1 MPLQKLQF
9 KPGVDRESTSYAR
22 EGGWRDSDKIR
33 FRAGNPEKIG
43 GWDKYI
49 TGTAKGVPRKTHVW
63 RVLNGTVYT
72 AIGTHSK
79 FYVETGGVL
88 YDVTPLRATGVSLG
102 TNPFTT
108 GAVGSKVV
116 TVAHTSHGAVSGD
129 YVTFAAATATDGIP
143 ASELNANHEITL
155 VNDNSYTITVATGA
169 SSGSTAGGGASVT
182 VDYEIAIG
190 NVNSTYAYG
199 FGSSSWGASTWGTAR
214 ATSTVSLKSR
224 TWSIANWGEDLLINP
239 VEGSVYVWDATN
251 PANRAVIISNAPTK
265 VNSIQVTKDRHL
277 IAFGCN
283 TPGSS
288 ISAIDTLQIRWA
300 HQEDYTDWTA
310 TIVNT
315 AGSQLLTGGTE
326 ILGAAAVE
334 GQTIV
339 WTDDDVYAMQYLGPP
354 YTFGFQQIGTGA
366 GLIGPY
372 AWIAYNNDV
381 YWMGQNAF
389 YVYSGG
395 VSPLPCTVHKFVFDG
410 LSATNQNKV
419 FAGITREFN
428 EIAWFYPTETV
439 EDSALNGAI
448 TASDTTVLLDTTAGF
463 PTSGDIAI
471 ESETISYTSKNDTQ
485 LLGCTRG
492 VGGSVAAIHADGITV
507 SSNSTASASEACRY
521 ATFNVQDGAWWI
533 GRLER
538 CTWMDKGVLK
548 YPIAM
553 DVNGSMFNHEKGTDA
568 ETRALSA
575 FIESS
580 DFDLGEGDRLLFINR
595 LIPDFIIDGGSV
607 DLTFKTR
614 RFAQSDQVSE
624 VVGTVTAATERV
636 DTRVRGR
643 QASLRVENDNAGDA
657 WKYGATRIDMRPDG
671 RR

>member
-1 MPLQKLQF
+1 MPLHKLQF

-43 GWDKYI
+43 GWDRYI
-49 TGTAKGVPRKTHVW
+49 TDAAAGVPRKTHVW
-63 RVLNGTVYT
+63 RTLDGSIYT
-72 AIGTHSK
+72 AIVTSAK
-79 FYVETGGVL
+79 FYVEIGGLL

-116 TVAHTSHGAVSGD
+116 TVAHTSHGAINGD
-129 YVTFAAATATDGIP
+129 YVTFAGATATDGIP
-143 ASELNANHEITL
+143 TSELNANHEITY
-155 VNDNSYTITVATGA
+155 VNTNSYTITVTTGA
-169 SSGSTAGGGASVT
+169 SSGSTAGGGGSVT
-182 VDYEIAIG
+182 ADYEITIG
-190 NVNSTYAYG
+190 DVNGTYAYG
-199 FGSSSWGASTWGTAR
+199 YGTSTYSASTYGTAR
-214 ATSTVSLKSR
+214 PATSVILKAR
-224 TWSIANWGEDLLINP
+224 TWSLANWGEDLLVNP
-239 VEGSVYVWDATN
+239 SEEGIYLWDATN
-251 PANRAVIISNAPTK
+251 PSNRAVIISNAPTK
-265 VNSIQVTKDRHL
+265 VNRIQVTKDRHL

-283 TPGSS
+283 DPANSNT
-288 ISAIDTLQIRWA
+288 AMDTLQVRWS
-300 HQEDYTDWTA
+300 HQENYTDWVA

-315 AGSQLLTGGTE
+315 AGNQLLTGGTE
-326 ILGAAAVE
+326 IISAAAVE

-354 YTFGFQQIGTGA
+354 YTFGFQQIGTGS
-366 GLIGPY
+366 GLIGPH

-381 YWMGQNAF
+381 YWMGKNAF
-389 YVYSGG
+389 YIYSGG

-410 LSATNQNKV
+410 LSDINLTKV

-428 EIAWFYPTETV
+428 EIAWFYPTKTV
-439 EDSALNGAI
+439 EASALNGAI
-448 TASDTTVLLDTTAGF
+448 TASDTTILLDTTAGF
-463 PTSGDIAI
+463 PTSGDITI

-492 VGGSVAAIHADGITV
+492 VGSTAAVHADGIAV
-507 SSNSTASASEACRY
+507 SSNSTYSTNEPSRY
-521 ATFNVQDGAWWI
+521 AAFNVQDGTWWI

-548 YPIAM
+548 YPIAA
-553 DVNGSMFNHEKGTDA
+553 DVNGNMFNHEKGTDA
-568 ETRALSA
+568 ESRALSA

-595 LIPDFIIDGGSV
+595 LIPDFTIGGGSV

-614 RFAQSDQVSE
+614 HFAQSDQVSE
-624 VVGTVTAATERV
+624 VVGTVTLTTERV
-636 DTRVRGR
+636 DTRIRGR
-643 QASLRVENDNAGDA
+643 QASLRVENDNVGDT